1 MKKELTKNGGLLY
14 QYRPCRRDSTTI
26 YDIENIRHDVV
37 YSQTPLNMN
46 DLFDSKIAFSNEKI
60 YDNIISMML
69 DTLELEKEQRRIIF
83 YLIKYR
89 ILDQIGEFILL
100 LKELKTYIQ
109 KKRLEMHLT
118 TVPLKLFVTRHLNN
132 LFKNAPKRCKIYG
145 KSLFYIFA
153 ILVEGMEEIS
163 EDSINSMVASN
174 DFLDKLQ
181 RKIEKIHKEIYIP
194 KLKEFLSSITIS
206 CFSSSGWDN
215 QLMWAHYARSY
226 SGICIEYDFNEMNEF
241 IGFIYPVL
249 YDKDRLTITM
259 QTWE

>member
-1 MKKELTKNGGLLY
+1 M
-14 QYRPCRRDSTTI
+14 
-26 YDIENIRHDVV
+26 
-37 YSQTPLNMN
+37 
-46 DLFDSKIAFSNEKI
+46 LFRS
-60 YDNIISMML
+60 
-69 DTLELEKEQRRIIF
+69 
-83 YLIKYR
+83 
-89 ILDQIGEFILL
+89 
-100 LKELKTYIQ
+100 
-109 KKRLEMHLT
+109 
-118 TVPLKLFVTRHLNN
+118 
-132 LFKNAPKRCKIYG
+132 
-145 KSLFYIFA
+145 